1 LLLLL
6 LLIPLSIYMGRTFWK
21 WKTTP
26 VDARAHGWR
35 AYLGLIAFALASA
48 SIVLFFYTGVRA
60 RVHGGFPYYA
70 PMLLRLLKTG
80 FALGVSGLLLGLPS
94 KGSLRWPTV
103 ISSFIMAALWVIV
116 ATSE

>member
-1 LLLLL
+1 LILLL

-26 VDARAHGWR
+26 VDARAHGWG
-35 AYLGLIAFALASA
+35 AYLGLAAFALACA
-48 SIVLFFYTGVRA
+48 SIALFFYTGIRA
-60 RVHGGFPYYA
+60 RILGGFPYYA
-70 PMLLRLLKTG
+70 PALLRLLKTG
-80 FALGVSGLLLGLPS
+80 FALGVSGLVLGLPS

-103 ISSFIMAALWVIV
+103 ISSSIMATLWVIV